1 MLDRGGTRFAIR
13 RPVRAEADDVAR
25 VEVRQFQP
33 ILGDVA
39 GRKEII
45 LPVLPL
51 ERIEQ
56 VLLRDGRLFLQ
67 LDRALDGVFFGAFDD
82 GGNDRATGQIAPIKV
97 IVPAA
102 PKGNVEKA
110 VNIRFA
116 VRRFGDRLNEGVPR
130 FSEGKV
136 RRQINPVDFARG
148 VLVGTADAN
157 LAIDAA
163 GAQNGGVD
171 AGGAG

>member
-1 MLDRGGTRFAIR
+1 MPISVSVPNWMSMIGFCQGGASGSRRRKIRGDDGGVGGRGMLDGAGTLRAIR
-13 RPVRAEADDVAR
+13 RPIRAEADDVAR

-45 LPVLPL
+45 LPVFPS

-56 VLLRDGRLFLQ
+56 VLLRNGRLLLQ

-82 GGNDRATGQIAPIKV
+82 GGNDRATGKIAPLKV

-110 VNIRFA
+110 VNIR
-116 VRRFGDRLNEGVPR
+116 
-130 FSEGKV
+130 
-136 RRQINPVDFARG
+136 
-148 VLVGTADAN
+148 
-157 LAIDAA
+157 
-163 GAQNGGVD
+163 
-171 AGGAG
+171 